1 MTGVSNVTSGLSKMP
16 LVLIGR
22 GVLASLVLMLAAA
35 PWLFGPADLQILTEL
50 LCLLVLAVMWNLLAG
65 YADIVTIGQHG
76 FVGIGCYAFYA
87 FAVFTTLDPYLA
99 ILLAGLTT
107 LAFAVPSMVIIF
119 RLRAAYL
126 AVGTWVLAEVMMLG
140 AGKIKAFGAGLGIS
154 LPISVV
160 REFGGSIVE
169 RFTTIYWMALILAV
183 VAMVATYL
191 LMRSSTGIALTAM
204 RDDEEAAGTI
214 GVNLFRARVIC
225 FLWAAPFL
233 GLAGALI
240 TLQKLRIA
248 PAASFS
254 IIDWTV
260 YIIFIVVIGGVG
272 SFEGPIIGTIVFFL
286 IREYLQDW
294 GVWHFILLGCVSIA
308 MVMIEPRGIWGLL
321 RRVVPGDLIPV
332 SHKPRRSEDA
342 GSREGAP

>member
-1 MTGVSNVTSGLSKMP
+1 VASLLGELP
-16 LVLIGR
+16 LVAIGR
-22 GVLASLVLMLAAA
+22 GALGLLVLMLLAA
-35 PWLFGPADLQILTEL
+35 PWLFDPGGLQVLTEL

-76 FVGIGCYAFYA
+76 FVGVGCYGFYA
-87 FAVFTTLDPYLA
+87 CAVLADLDPYLS
-99 ILLAGLTT
+99 ILLAGVIS
-107 LAFAVPSMVIIF
+107 LAFALPAMTIIF

-140 AGKIKAFGAGLGIS
+140 AGKIKAFGAGLGVS
-154 LPISVV
+154 LPVSLA
-160 REFGGSIVE
+160 RQFGSGMEE
-169 RFTTIYWMALILAV
+169 RFTTIYWLAFALAAA
-183 VAMVATYL
+183 AMVATYL
-191 LMRSSTGIALTAM
+191 LMRSPTGIGLTAM
-204 RDDEEAAGTI
+204 RDDEEAAGTV

-225 FLWAAPFL
+225 FLWTAPFL

-254 IIDWTV
+254 ITDWTV

-272 SFEGPIIGTIVFFL
+272 SFEGPIIGTFVFFL

-294 GVWHFILLGCVSIA
+294 GVWHFIVLGSVSIA
-308 MVMIEPRGIWGLL
+308 IILIEPRGIWGLL

-332 SHKPRRSEDA
+332 SHKPPRRKPAASEVLNRP
-342 GSREGAP
+342 GRGR

>member
-1 MTGVSNVTSGLSKMP
+1 VVWVEKIP

-22 GVLASLVLMLAAA
+22 GILALLAAMLFAA
-35 PWLFGPADLQILTEL
+35 PWIFDPASLQILTEL

-87 FAVFTTLDPYLA
+87 FAVLAGVDPYLA

-107 LAFAVPSMVIIF
+107 LVFALPAMVIIF

-126 AVGTWVLAEVMMLG
+126 SVGTWVVAEVMMLG
-140 AGKIKAFGAGLGIS
+140 AGKLSAFGAGLGVS
-154 LPISVV
+154 LPVSVV
-160 REFGGSIVE
+160 RRFGSHIVE
-169 RFTTIYWMALILAV
+169 RFTTIYVMSLVLAV
-183 VAMVATYL
+183 VAMGATWF
-191 LMRSSTGIALTAM
+191 LMRSATGVGLTAM
-204 RDDEEAAGTI
+204 RDNEEAAGTV
-214 GVNLFRARVIC
+214 GVNLFRSRVVC
-225 FLWAAPFL
+225 FLWTAPFL

-260 YIIFIVVIGGVG
+260 YVIFIVVIGGVG
-272 SFEGPIIGTIVFFL
+272 SFEGPIIGTFVFFL
-286 IREYLQDW
+286 IREYLQNW
-294 GVWHFILLGCVSIA
+294 GVWHFIVLGGAAIA
-308 MVMIEPRGIWGLL
+308 ITLIEPRGIWGFM
-321 RRVVPGDLIPV
+321 RRVVPDDLIPV
-332 SHKPRRSEDA
+332 SHAPPRKARSRRADSEPH
-342 GSREGAP
+342 GG

>member
-1 MTGVSNVTSGLSKMP
+1 MTSLPSKLP
-16 LVLIGR
+16 LVSAAR
-22 GVLASLVLMLAAA
+22 GVLGLLAAMLFAA
-35 PWLFGPADLQILTEL
+35 PWIFGPAELQILTEL
-50 LCLLVLAVMWNLLAG
+50 LCLLVLAMMWNLLAG

-76 FVGIGCYAFYA
+76 FVGIGCYSFYGFVVLA
-87 FAVFTTLDPYLA
+87 GVGPYLA

-107 LAFAVPSMVIIF
+107 LVFAVPAMVIIF

-140 AGKIKAFGAGLGIS
+140 AGKIEAFGAGLGIS
-154 LPISVV
+154 LPVSVV
-160 REFGGSIVE
+160 REFGGNIVE
-169 RFTTIYWMALILAV
+169 RFTTIYWISLALAL
-183 VAMVATYL
+183 VAMGATYA
-191 LMRSSTGIALTAM
+191 LMRSAVGIGLTAM
-204 RDDEEAAGTI
+204 RDNEEAAGTI

-225 FLWAAPFL
+225 FLWTAPFL

-254 IIDWTV
+254 ITDWTV

-272 SFEGPIIGTIVFFL
+272 SFEGPIIGTLVFFA

-294 GVWHFILLGCVSIA
+294 GVWHFIILGGVSIA
-308 MVMIEPRGIWGLL
+308 TVLIEPRGIWGLL
-321 RRVVPGDLIPV
+321 RRVIPADLIPV
-332 SHKPRRSEDA
+332 AHTPPR
-342 GSREGAP
+342 